1 MNISMVNTHA
11 ENLNL
16 RDFLPTSGQA
26 TLDERVLAFQQF
38 LSDLDSRGHLLYR
51 RQICSAPD
59 REVIVNDPLTGTR
72 GPMLMFGSNN
82 YLGLATHP
90 HVRERVLSAIERFGT
105 GLGGPPLLNGYTDL
119 HAELETA
126 LSTLKNS
133 EDSLLFPC
141 GFNATMGWLTAL
153 VQPNDVFFFDEYN
166 HASLHQGMQLLKCR
180 KIPFRHND
188 LNDLQRKLTGYAPP
202 GTSSWIMVEGV
213 YSMDGD
219 LAPLPELASLAHTYT
234 SRLVVDDAHG
244 TGVLGAN
251 GSGTVAHF
259 GIEGVYLH
267 VGTFSKSLAATGG
280 FISGPGDVISYL
292 RFMSPQYMFSA
303 SLPPLLIA
311 TVLGGLE
318 VIRNEP
324 ERRNRLHTNVA
335 YLINRL
341 SMFGIQV
348 ASQSGI
354 VPVRLPGQGRAR
366 ELALAIHQRG
376 IFLNAIEY
384 PAVAYDQERLRISV
398 MATHTTADLDQL
410 VQVLVDVLAL

>member
-1 MNISMVNTHA
+1 MNISTVNTHA

-16 RDFLPTSGQA
+16 RDFLPTSGMS
-26 TLDERVLAFQQF
+26 TLEERVLAFQQF
-38 LSDLDSRGHLLYR
+38 LSGLDTKGHLLYR

-59 REVIVNDPLTGTR
+59 REVIMNDPLTGNR
-72 GPMLMFGSNN
+72 RPMLMFGSNN

-119 HAELETA
+119 HAELEMA
-126 LSTLKNS
+126 LSTLKNT
-133 EDSLLFPC
+133 EDTLLFPC

-153 VQPNDVFFFDEYN
+153 VQPADVFFYDEYN
-166 HASLHQGMQLLKCR
+166 HASLHQGLQLLKCR

-188 LNDLQRKLTGYAPP
+188 LADLQRKLAVFALP

-219 LAPLPELASLAHTYT
+219 LAPLPELANLSQTYT

-259 GIEGVYLH
+259 GVEGVYLH

-280 FISGPGDVISYL
+280 FISGPRDVISYL

-311 TVLGGLE
+311 TILGGLE
-318 VIRNEP
+318 VIRKEP
-324 ERRNRLHTNVA
+324 KLRERLHANVA
-335 YLINRL
+335 YLIDRL
-341 SMFGIQV
+341 NFIGIRV

-354 VPVRLPGQGRAR
+354 VPVLLSGQGRAR

-398 MATHTTADLDQL
+398 MATHTTDDLDQL
-410 VQVLVDVLAL
+410 VQVLVDVFAL